1 MKIEGVVPN
10 PTPQVPPGANNTGQ
24 VDGVNRVLPTG
35 HEGTGGAQQGDKVEI
50 SPEARA
56 AARAQEMAR
65 LAVEDPDVRPEA
77 VEVAKQFLE
86 QGLYNDQGV
95 LEQTAANL
103 SSLFQA
109 EA

>member
-24 VDGVNRVLPTG
+24 VEGVNRVLPVG
-35 HEGTGGAQQGDKVEI
+35 REGAGGALQGDKVEI
-50 SPEARA
+50 SPEAREA
-56 AARAQEMAR
+56 AKAQELAR
-65 LAVEDPDVRPEA
+65 LAVEEPEVRPEA
-77 VEVAKQFLE
+77 VEAAKQFLA

-103 SSLFQA
+103 TSLFQTQA
-109 EA
+109 